1 MQGFSVTREF
11 AVLRACN
18 SENEAISNK
27 VRFAK
32 YKAFDFDR
40 LKHCYCIS
48 PSYEHSCGI
57 LKLNPDFYD
66 IAYTEDDNTTAFCV
80 FSKENGQIMQ
90 IGYSDIQDLRLIIK
104 CLLSKYDSI
113 TAKNIDLN
121 EYQVLKLLYSLGFN
135 QAVKQFEMVKSIK

>member
-1 MQGFSVTREF
+1 
-11 AVLRACN
+11 
-18 SENEAISNK
+18 
-27 VRFAK
+27 
-32 YKAFDFDR
+32 
-40 LKHCYCIS
+40 
-48 PSYEHSCGI
+48 
-57 LKLNPDFYD
+57 
-66 IAYTEDDNTTAFCV
+66 
-80 FSKENGQIMQ
+80 MQ